1 MTLVGIG
8 HVARTGKDTAA
19 NALSR
24 DLGFK
29 RVAFADKLK
38 ELALKADPI
47 VTPSPQTTN
56 IGAGR
61 GRLSWVVQGV
71 GGWEE
76 AKNVYPEV
84 RKFLQNLG
92 LGARELFGQD
102 FWVQQALQTKYGIDI
117 DIVVSDV
124 RFLSEAHAVKE
135 AGGYLIRIDRPGHS
149 AHGHVSETELVD
161 FEGWD
166 AIIKNE
172 GSVQDLEDDVIRIVT
187 AWKRADDKAAAA

>member
-1 MTLVGIG
+1 MTLIGIG

-38 ELALKADPI
+38 ELALKANPI
-47 VTPSPQTTN
+47 VTTAVQTTN
-56 IGAGR
+56 VGAGR
-61 GRLSWVVQGV
+61 GRLDWVVQGV

-92 LGARELFGQD
+92 VGARELFGED
-102 FWVQQALQTKYGIDI
+102 FWVKQALNNPYGIDV

-124 RFLSEAHAVKE
+124 RFLSEAAAVKE

-149 AHGHVSETELVD
+149 AMGHVSETQLVD

-166 AIIKNE
+166 AIIMND
-172 GSVQDLEDDVIRIVT
+172 GSVQDLEDRVVQQVA
-187 AWKRADDKAAAA
+187 AWKKQDVAA